1 MTQEAV
7 DSINSDTVVK
17 FEAANDLVV
26 DTYFKF
32 AVGLAA
38 VIAMIVYPVIFQFY
52 GFGSE
57 DGNINWFPTASMVA
71 VAMGAVLVFAGI
83 QRFKSDRKNMEALK
97 KRTTENLKK
106 MASTA
111 SKFSNE
117 KTIVVDDSGKMPRL
131 VLQERTLIGNL
142 LD

>member
-17 FEAANDLVV
+17 FQAARDLVV
-26 DTYFKF
+26 DAYFKF

-52 GFGSE
+52 GLGTADGS
-57 DGNINWFPTASMVA
+57 INWFPPASMVA
-71 VAMGAVLVFAGI
+71 VGMGAVLVFAGV
-83 QRFKSDRKNMEALK
+83 QRFKRDRKAMENFK
-97 KRTTENLKK
+97 NGTTKNLTA
-106 MASTA
+106 MAA
-111 SKFSNE
+111 AVSKLNDDKAIE
-117 KTIVVDDSGKMPRL
+117 VDDSGKMPRL
-131 VLQERTLIGNL
+131 VMRDRTLTGNL